1 VTDGGTLILRVTVVG
16 GKRWPDD
23 YTVIWHSL
31 PIGRIMLVPGLPP
44 PGRAMRAY
52 HTSGHLPVA
61 VAHAFVLKNPTTPTS
76 DDETIAL
83 RATVIGGKCWP
94 DAFVIW
100 RDLPM
105 RAPFGLARYPPCESR
120 V

>member
-61 VAHAFVLKNPTTPTS
+61 VAHAFVLKHPTS
-76 DDETIAL
+76 GVGTSAHAFIASTFSFL
-83 RATVIGGKCWP
+83 RNA
-94 DAFVIW
+94 
-100 RDLPM
+100 
-105 RAPFGLARYPPCESR
+105 RASMK
-120 V
+120 